1 MKLPDYSTKNSSFF
15 LPFSISSFILLLC
28 LLPCSCEKPEV
39 TPVKDKITLIA
50 KDLPGIMGVETD
62 RIGNIWVSLSGTD
75 IPDDQGDTHNDNGK
89 VVVIT
94 PQGQVHDA
102 IVHLSS
108 YTNVH
113 SGELQGTV
121 HILLDGSILYILS
134 GDYLYRADISRYKP
148 GDAPIDAAKLPR
160 ENIVTKIESIPSVYN
175 PDMDS
180 HPYHLTKGPRGDLYI
195 ADAGANAI
203 LHRKGE
209 NYYVVFAE
217 IPSLPNPFFPGMGG
231 PDVQSVP
238 TSIRFDGKNFFVT
251 TLTGF
256 PFPEGHASVYKITPA
271 GQLSVYQKD
280 FTMLTGQSEGRK
292 GCDLFLQYT
301 SSFDPATG
309 FLPGSG
315 SVIGTNGSSHR
326 TIVKTLNQPVGI
338 KKVND
343 FTWYVTSLGEGA
355 IYKIQSSLDHI
366 TKSPVVLHHGA
377 SLDDEPTNT
386 NPAQHFKIE
395 KKRSDQ

>member
-175 PDMDS
+175 PDIDS

-209 NYYVVFAE
+209 NDYVIFAE
-217 IPSLPNPFFPGMGG
+217 IPSLPNPFFPDLGG

-256 PFPEGHASVYKITPA
+256 PFPEGQATIYKITPA
-271 GQLSVYQKD
+271 GQISVFQKEY
-280 FTMLTGQSEGRK
+280 TMLVDQSEGK
-292 GCDLFLQYT
+292 KDCDIYVQYAA
-301 SSFDPATG
+301 SFDPASG
-309 FLPGSG
+309 FVPGSG
-315 SVIGTNGSSHR
+315 SIIGTNGSNR
-326 TIVKTLNQPVGI
+326 KIIVKDLDQPVGI

-343 FTWYVTSLGEGA
+343 FTWYVTLLVVGA

-366 TKSPVVLHHGA
+366 IKSSTILQRDNPPD
-377 SLDDEPTNT
+377 SENTET
-386 NPAQHFKIE
+386 NPNQHYKIE